1 MEASAPYKALLVGA
15 TGLVGASL
23 LRQLLQDSRCSAVT
37 ILVRRP
43 LRPPADESGSNR
55 KLTVITAD
63 FDRMDEA
70 LAGVEADIVFCTLG
84 TTIKKAKTQEA
95 FRQVDLAYPVAIGE
109 WAARHGAAKMIIVSA
124 MGANASSS
132 IFYNRVK
139 GEMEAQLSA
148 LGLRE
153 LHIVRPS
160 LLLGKREEF
169 RLGEKAGILLTPL
182 LKLFMQGAL
191 RKYRPVEAE
200 DVAAFMVSLCRQGIT
215 ITGQEAGTFVK
226 IYENDA
232 IHAKIQL

>member
-1 MEASAPYKALLVGA
+1 MTAGYRALLVGA
-15 TGLVGASL
+15 TGLVGSAL
-23 LRQLLQDSRCSAVT
+23 LRRLLNDGRCTAVT

-43 LRPPADESGSNR
+43 LRPSPDGHGANR
-55 KLTVITAD
+55 KLTVLTAD
-63 FDRMDEA
+63 FDRLDEA
-70 LAGVEADIVFCTLG
+70 LADVEADVVFCALG

-95 FRQVDLAYPVAIGE
+95 FRQVDLEYPAALGE
-109 WAARHGAAKMIIVSA
+109 WAKQHGAESFIVVSA
-124 MGANASSS
+124 MGANASST

-169 RLGEKAGILLTPL
+169 RPGEQVAVWLSPL
-182 LKLFMQGAL
+182 LKLVMQGKL
-191 RKYRPVEAE
+191 RVYRPVEAE
-200 DVAAFMVSLCRQGIT
+200 QVAAFMADLAAARSWNGMEI
-215 ITGQEAGTFVK
+215 VK

-232 IHAKIQL
+232 IHATIQL

>member
-1 MEASAPYKALLVGA
+1 MTGYRALLVGA
-15 TGLVGASL
+15 TGLVGSAL
-23 LRQLLQDSRCSAVT
+23 LRRLLQDSRCTAVT
-37 ILVRRP
+37 ILIRRP
-43 LRPPADESGSNR
+43 LRPSTNGYGANL
-55 KLTVITAD
+55 KLTVLTAD

-70 LAGVEADIVFCTLG
+70 LADVEADVVFCTLG

-95 FRQVDLAYPVAIGE
+95 FRQVDLDYPVALGE
-109 WAARHGAAKMIIVSA
+109 WAERHGAEKFIIVSA
-124 MGANASSS
+124 MGANASSP

-169 RLGEKAGILLTPL
+169 RPGEQVAVWLSPL
-182 LKLFMQGAL
+182 MKLFMQGKL
-191 RKYRPVEAE
+191 RAYRPVEA
-200 DVAAFMVSLCRQGIT
+200 DQVAAFMADLAAARGESGMT
-215 ITGQEAGTFVK
+215 DAK

-232 IHAKIQL
+232 IHATIQL